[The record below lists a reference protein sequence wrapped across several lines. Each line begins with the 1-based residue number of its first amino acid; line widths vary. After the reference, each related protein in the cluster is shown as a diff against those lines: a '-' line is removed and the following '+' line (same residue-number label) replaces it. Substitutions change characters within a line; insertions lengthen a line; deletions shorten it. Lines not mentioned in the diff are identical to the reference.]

1 MNLAVPE
8 KAHQMCPIKVH
19 NISRSPV
26 PEQTNRRRGGLEAV
40 LYFAEDRDTRAM
52 HLESPEFV
60 KVGGVGE
67 QPVCLSPFQK
77 REAVKDRRAHA
88 ETVAEP
94 PDELN
99 PARCVDESWPGRI
112 PPS

>member
-1 MNLAVPE
+1 MNLAVFE
-8 KAHQMCPIKVH
+8 KTRQMSLIKVH
-19 NISRSPV
+19 NVFGGPA
-26 PEQTNRRRGGLEAV
+26 PEQTNPGGGRLEAV
-40 LYFAEDRDTRAM
+40 LYFAEDRNTRAM
-52 HLESPEFV
+52 HPESSEFV